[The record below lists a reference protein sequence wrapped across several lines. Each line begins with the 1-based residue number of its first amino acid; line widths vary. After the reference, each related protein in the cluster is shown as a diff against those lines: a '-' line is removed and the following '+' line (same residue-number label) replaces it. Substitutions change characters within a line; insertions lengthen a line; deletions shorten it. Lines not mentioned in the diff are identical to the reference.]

1 MKKINLKYTILT
13 FVFSVLLSAQ
23 SLFAKNELPAP
34 KGSGGFD
41 DGVVVGGAI
50 DNLLP
55 YLMAIAI
62 VYGFYIVV
70 KKINQNDDV
79 VA

>member
-1 MKKINLKYTILT
+1 MKQFNLKYTVLT
-13 FVFSVLLSAQ
+13 FAFSFVLSVQ
-23 SLFAKNELPAP
+23 NIFATNDLPIP

-41 DGVVVGGAI
+41 DTVVVGGAI
-50 DNLLP
+50 DDLLP
-55 YLMAIAI
+55 YLMIFAI

-70 KKINQNDDV
+70 KKITQNDDV

>member
-1 MKKINLKYTILT
+1 MKQFNLKYTVLT
-13 FVFSVLLSAQ
+13 FAFSFVLFVQ
-23 SLFAKNELPAP
+23 SIFAEKEPPIL

-41 DGVVVGGAI
+41 DTVVVGGAI
-50 DNLLP
+50 DDLLP
-55 YLMAIAI
+55 YLMIFAI

-70 KKINQNDDV
+70 KKTNENDDV